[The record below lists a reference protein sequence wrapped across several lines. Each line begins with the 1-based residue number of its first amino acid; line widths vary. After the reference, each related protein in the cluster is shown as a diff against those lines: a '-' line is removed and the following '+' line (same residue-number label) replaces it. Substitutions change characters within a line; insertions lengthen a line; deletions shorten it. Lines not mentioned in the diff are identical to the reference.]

1 MNLSIPGFLKFPL
14 ALVVVIVGGVL
25 LYLQAAISVLL
36 LGWILGLIGS
46 IF

>member
-14 ALVVVIVGGVL
+14 ALVFVVIAGVL
-25 LYLQAAISVLL
+25 IYIQAAVGVLL
-36 LGWILGLIGS
+36 LGWVLGLIGS

>member
-14 ALVVVIVGGVL
+14 ALVFVIVAGVL
-25 LYLQAAISVLL
+25 VYVQAAIGVLL
-36 LGWILGLIGS
+36 LGWVLGLLGS